1 MKIITTHKS
10 IFFNFHFERLH
21 LPICPFPANKI
32 LMKLFTYLFFI
43 ASSLLFL
50 SCGEEKHE
58 GGHSA
63 HDHPAP
69 HGGQLVELGEH
80 GSGFNLEL
88 VLHEQ
93 GFLQIYVL
101 DAHVQNFVRI
111 SANSIDIE
119 ITDQNGTEKIITCEP
134 VEDPITGET
143 VGNTSLFTSTER
155 INKFL
160 PLKGI
165 INKIDIMEFPYEN
178 VEINFSGKAQAEHE

>member
-1 MKIITTHKS
+1 
-10 IFFNFHFERLH
+10 
-21 LPICPFPANKI
+21 
-32 LMKLFTYLFFI
+32 MKLFTYFIPFRIFFF
-43 ASSLLFL
+43 SSPVVK
-50 SCGEEKHE
+50 SNMRVVTVPMH
-58 GGHSA
+58 
-63 HDHPAP
+63 HPAP

-143 VGNTSLFTSTER
+143 IGNTSLFTSTER
-155 INKFL
+155 INEIL
-160 PLKGI
+160 PLQGV
-165 INKIDIMEFPYEN
+165 INQN
-178 VEINFSGKAQAEHE
+178 

>member
-1 MKIITTHKS
+1 MKVI
-10 IFFNFHFERLH
+10 
-21 LPICPFPANKI
+21 
-32 LMKLFTYLFFI
+32 TYLFLTV
-43 ASSLLFL
+43 SLLFFF
-50 SCGEEKHE
+50 SCGEEQQE
-58 GGHSA
+58 EIHSA
-63 HDHPAP
+63 HNHPAP

-119 ITDQNGTEKIITCEP
+119 ITDQNGTARIITCEP
-134 VEDPITGET
+134 IEDPITGET

-155 INKFL
+155 INEII
-160 PLKGI
+160 PLQGV

-178 VEINFSGKAQAEHE
+178 VEINFSGNQQNGLE

>member
-1 MKIITTHKS
+1 MKVI
-10 IFFNFHFERLH
+10 
-21 LPICPFPANKI
+21 
-32 LMKLFTYLFFI
+32 TYLFLTL
-43 ASSLLFL
+43 SLLFFF
-50 SCGEEKHE
+50 SCGEEQQE
-58 GGHSA
+58 EIHSA
-63 HDHPAP
+63 HNHPAP
-69 HGGQLVELGEH
+69 HGGQLVELGKH

-119 ITDQNGTEKIITCEP
+119 ITDQNGTARIITCEP
-134 VEDPITGET
+134 IEDPITGET

-155 INKFL
+155 INEIL
-160 PLKGI
+160 PLQGV

-178 VEINFSGKAQAEHE
+178 VEINFSGNQQNGLE